1 MKRSVER
8 IKRCRFCEK
17 SGLKIFLKLRPMP
30 KPNAFLTSPHEKE
43 PLYPLQ
49 ICRCTRCGL
58 VQLTHMVNPQEMF
71 SHYLYMSSMSQMMLR
86 HFEDSAAKLVNYNP
100 TKDKPFVID
109 IGSND
114 GSFLKAFQRQNVNVL
129 GVDPAKNIVKKAQ
142 NEGVPT
148 YNDFFSKK
156 TAEHIKKKYGSAD
169 LIVGTNVFAH
179 MDDLGDALKG
189 VNLLLKNNGV
199 LIMEFPYLVD
209 LIENNEFD
217 TIYHEHRY
225 YFLLKPV
232 AWILKQNGFEIF
244 DCERFS
250 IHGGT
255 MRLYV
260 KRISDTQY
268 VVSDKVGSLY
278 KEEVK
283 KKMYVQKT
291 YDDFAKRIY
300 KMRNDLLKVL
310 HTLKSQNKRIIGYG
324 ASAKGNVLLNF
335 CGIGPELIDY
345 IVDSTPYKQG
355 LFTPGTH
362 IPVLPE
368 DQLLRDK
375 PDYALLLIWNFKE
388 EVFKKQKS
396 FLARGSKFIIPVPRV
411 EIISR

>member
-1 MKRSVER
+1 MKNNVER

-30 KPNAFLTSPHEKE
+30 KPNAFLTSPHEEE

-49 ICRCTRCGL
+49 ICRCPRCGL

-71 SHYLYMSSMSQMMLR
+71 SHYLYMSSMSQMMLK

-114 GSFLKAFQRQNVNVL
+114 GSFLKAFQKQKVNVL
-129 GVDPAKNIVKKAQ
+129 GVDPAKNIAKKAQ

-148 YNDFFSKK
+148 HNDFFSKK
-156 TAEHIKKKYGSAD
+156 TAKHIKGKYGSAD

-179 MDDLGDALKG
+179 MDDLGDALEG
-189 VNLLLKNNGV
+189 VDFLLKNNGV
-199 LIMEFPYLVD
+199 LVMEFPYLVD

-232 AWILKQNGFEIF
+232 AWILRQNGFEIF
-244 DCERFS
+244 NCEHFS

-260 KRISDTQY
+260 KRIRDTRY
-268 VVSDKVGSLY
+268 AVSGKVDDFY
-278 KEEVK
+278 KEEIK

-300 KMRNDLLKVL
+300 KMRDDLLKVL
-310 HTLKSQNKRIIGYG
+310 HTLKLQNKRIIGYG

-368 DQLLRDK
+368 DQLLKDK

-388 EVFKKQKS
+388 EVFKKQKK
-396 FLARGSKFIIPVPRV
+396 FLANGSKFIIPVPRV

>member
-1 MKRSVER
+1 MKKSVER

-43 PLYPLQ
+43 SLYPLQ
-49 ICRCTRCGL
+49 ICRCIFCGL

-71 SHYLYMSSMSQMMLR
+71 SNYLYMSSMSQMMLR
-86 HFEDSAAKLVNYNP
+86 HFEDSAVKLVSYNS
-100 TKDKPFVID
+100 TKDKPLVID

-129 GVDPAKNIVKKAQ
+129 GVDPAKNIAKKAQ

-156 TAEHIKKKYGSAD
+156 TARHIKKKYGSAD

-179 MDDLGDALKG
+179 IDDLGDTLEG
-189 VNLLLKNNGV
+189 VDLLLKNNGILV
-199 LIMEFPYLVD
+199 MEFPYLVD

-225 YFLLKPV
+225 YFLLKPL
-232 AWILKQNGFEIF
+232 ARILRQNGFEIF

-255 MRLYV
+255 IRLYV
-260 KRISDTQY
+260 KRIRDTRY
-268 VVSDKVGSLY
+268 TVSDKVDNLY
-278 KEEVK
+278 KKEIK
-283 KKMYVQKT
+283 KKMYIQKT

-300 KMRNDLLKVL
+300 KMRDDLLKVL
-310 HTLKSQNKRIIGYG
+310 HLLKSQNKRIIGYG

-345 IVDSTPYKQG
+345 IVDSTPHKQG

-368 DQLLRDK
+368 DQLLKDK

-388 EVFKKQKS
+388 EVFKKQKK
-396 FLARGSKFIIPVPRV
+396 FLANGSKFIIPVPRV
-411 EIISR
+411 EIIS